1 MTRAYLG
8 LGSNLGDRL
17 GHLQRAI
24 EALAAVD
31 GIEVLAVSRVYE
43 TAPVGGPE
51 QDDFLNAVL
60 SIETMLEPAAVL
72 AAAQAAE
79 QGEQR
84 VRTVRWG
91 PRTLDVDVLRYGDEH
106 VSTPDLEI
114 PHPRMH
120 ERAFVLAPL
129 HDVAPDLVDVPAG
142 GWEGVTVTP
151 LRLTV
156 PPAR

>member
-1 MTRAYLG
+1 VTRAYLG

-17 GHLQRAI
+17 AHLQH
-24 EALAAVD
+24 AVD
-31 GIEVLAVSRVYE
+31 ALVGTDGIDAVAVSQVYE

-60 SIETMLEPAAVL
+60 AVDTSLEPAALL

-79 QGEQR
+79 RGEQR

-91 PRTLDVDVLRYGDEH
+91 PRTLDVDILRYGDER

-114 PHPRMH
+114 PHPRMR

-129 HDVAPDLVDVPAG
+129 HDVAPELVDEPVD
-142 GWEGVTVTP
+142 GWGGVTVTP
-151 LRLTV
+151 LRLSL
-156 PPAR
+156 P

>member
-8 LGSNLGDRL
+8 LGSNLDDRL
-17 GHLQRAI
+17 GHLQHAI
-24 EALAAVD
+24 DALAAVD
-31 GIEVLAVSRVYE
+31 GIEVLAVSSVYE
-43 TAPVGGPE
+43 TTPVGGPE

-60 SIETMLEPAAVL
+60 SVETTLDPFALL

-79 QGEQR
+79 HKEQR

-106 VSTPDLEI
+106 ISTPDLEV

-129 HDVAPDLVDVPAG
+129 HDVAPGLVDEPAD

-156 PPAR
+156 P

>member
-1 MTRAYLG
+1 VTRAYLG

-17 GHLQRAI
+17 DHLQRAVD
-24 EALAAVD
+24 ALDAVESID
-31 GIEVLAVSRVYE
+31 VVAVSRVYE

-60 SIETMLEPAAVL
+60 AIDTTLDPFALL
-72 AAAQAAE
+72 AAAQAVE
-79 QGEQR
+79 TGEER

-91 PRTLDVDVLRYGDEH
+91 PRTLDVDVLRYGDERI
-106 VSTPDLEI
+106 STPDLEI

-129 HDVAPDLVDVPAG
+129 RDVAPELVDEPAG

-151 LRLTV
+151 LALTV
-156 PPAR
+156 P

>member
-1 MTRAYLG
+1 VTRAYLG

-17 GHLQRAI
+17 AHLQHAVD
-24 EALAAVD
+24 ALSAVD
-31 GIEVLAVSRVYE
+31 GIDVVAVSRVYE
-43 TAPVGGPE
+43 TAPVGGPA

-60 SIETMLEPAAVL
+60 AVDTSLEPAALL

-91 PRTLDVDVLRYGDEH
+91 PRTLDVDVLRYGDER

-129 HDVAPDLVDVPAG
+129 HDVAPELVDVPG
-142 GWEGVTVTP
+142 DGWQGVTVTP
-151 LRLTV
+151 LRLSV
-156 PPAR
+156 P

>member
-1 MTRAYLG
+1 VTRAYLG

-17 GHLQRAI
+17 AHLQRAVD
-24 EALAAVD
+24 ALAAVD
-31 GIEVLAVSRVYE
+31 GIDVVAVSRVYE

-60 SIETMLEPAAVL
+60 AVDTSLEPAALL

-91 PRTLDVDVLRYGDEH
+91 PRTLDVDILRYGDER

-129 HDVAPDLVDVPAG
+129 HDVAPDLVAEPVD

-151 LRLTV
+151 LRLSV
-156 PPAR
+156 P

>member
-1 MTRAYLG
+1 VTRAYLG

-17 GHLQRAI
+17 DHLQRAI
-24 EALAAVD
+24 DALGAVD
-31 GIEVLAVSRVYE
+31 GIEVVGVSRVYE

-60 SIETMLEPAAVL
+60 AVDTTLAPEDLL

-79 QGEQR
+79 QSEQR

-91 PRTLDVDVLRYGDEH
+91 PRTLDVDVLLYGDER

-114 PHPRMH
+114 PHPRMQ

-129 HDVAPDLVDVPAG
+129 HDVAPGLVDEPAD
-142 GWEGVTVTP
+142 GWEGVSVTP
-151 LRLTV
+151 LRLSV
-156 PPAR
+156 P

>member
-1 MTRAYLG
+1 VTRAYLG

-17 GHLQRAI
+17 DHLQRGVDV
-24 EALAAVD
+24 LAAVE

-60 SIETMLEPAAVL
+60 AVETALDPFALL

-79 QGEQR
+79 QAEQR

-91 PRTLDVDVLRYGDEH
+91 PRTLDVDVLRYGDERIA
-106 VSTPDLEI
+106 TPDLEI

-129 HDVAPDLVDVPAG
+129 HDVAPELVAEPAG

-156 PPAR
+156 P